1 MSRILVI
8 EDQADIRR
16 LIRWALEF
24 EHHEIFEA
32 NNGQAGLDL
41 ARRLCPDVVLL
52 DVMMPG
58 ALDGYQVC
66 SLLRADAQLAQ
77 TPVIMLTARAREQDR
92 QVGEQAGANAYLAK
106 PFSPKALVEAVEKL
120 KQHKVATTPPNSASP
135 STA

>member
-16 LIRWALEF
+16 LIRWALEY
-24 EHHEIFEA
+24 ERHEIFEA

-41 ARRLCPDVVLL
+41 ARKLTPDAVLL

-66 SLLRADAQLAQ
+66 MHIRADERLAQ
-77 TPVIMLTARAREQDR
+77 VPVIMLTARAREQDR
-92 QVGEQAGANAYLAK
+92 QAGELAGANAYLAK
-106 PFSPKALVEAVEKL
+106 PFSPKALVAAVEKL
-120 KQHKVATTPPNSASP
+120 TQPNNAASAAKS
-135 STA
+135 